1 MKKKLAFF
9 GSMRFGMILLVLV
22 VACSLA
28 GSLIPQERTAMEYV
42 QRYGAT
48 AAQAIL
54 LLRFDDVFSAPYFIV
69 LMAALCVNLTLCS
82 IVRLPKT
89 ARAAASFAQNTAAA
103 QIQKPLTPSQA
114 QQLRAYLKARRY
126 RETAIHT
133 ATDATAAQAEKAF
146 GDGVGPA
153 GGTAGVYTKNI
164 SGFYGSFLVHLS
176 ILLVLAVGTAVVML
190 AEVHDQT
197 VMPGQTVAL
206 SDGTLLTVESFQIEN
221 ELGELDYASV
231 ITASTPDGARTQRE
245 QIRVNEPMRFGEY
258 KIYQQTYGTAGSV
271 IIHNLINDASDTM
284 LLTEPCLLSLDGV
297 NGLFYSALYPGF
309 IKAEDGTVTLI
320 TSTSGAYVDPVY
332 DVRTVADGDI
342 TAVLAFPGETLTV
355 GDVSFTMGEP
365 TAYPGLRIKR
375 MPGAVLGALYAVF
388 VLMVASLYLCF
399 FMPPVC
405 VKVTDEG
412 YTVRS
417 PKAQTGLLLE
427 LDALLENRQI

>member
-1 MKKKLAFF
+1 
-9 GSMRFGMILLVLV
+9 MRFGMILLVLV
-22 VACSLA
+22 VACSFA
-28 GSLIPQERTAMEYV
+28 GSMIPQERAAMEYV
-42 QRYGAT
+42 QRYGAS
-48 AAQAIL
+48 AAQIIL
-54 LLRFDDVFSAPYFIV
+54 LLGVDNAFTAPYFIV

-82 IVRLPKT
+82 IVRLPAT
-89 ARAAASFAQNTAAA
+89 ARAVAAFARTAASA
-103 QIQKPLTPSQA
+103 QIQKPLTGAQA
-114 QQLRAYLKARRY
+114 QRMRAYLKARHY
-126 RETAIHT
+126 REIAARSAGAAANGATG
-133 ATDATAAQAEKAF
+133 ATDADGADGAALYVKNTA
-146 GDGVGPA
+146 
-153 GGTAGVYTKNI
+153 
-164 SGFYGSFLVHLS
+164 GFYGSFLVHLS

-190 AEVHDQT
+190 AEVTDQT
-197 VMPGQTVAL
+197 VMPGQTIAL

-231 ITASTPDGARTQRE
+231 LTASTPDGTRTQRE
-245 QIRVNEPMRFGEY
+245 QIRVNEPMRFGDY

-271 IIHNLINDASDTM
+271 VIHNLINDASETM

-309 IKAEDGTVTLI
+309 IKAEDGAVTLI

-332 DVRTVADGDI
+332 DVRTVVDGDI

-355 GDVSFTMGEP
+355 GDVSFTMGSP

-375 MPGAVLGALYAVF
+375 MSGVVLGALYAVF

-405 VKVTDEG
+405 IKVTDEG
-412 YTVRS
+412 FAVRS

-427 LDALLENRQI
+427 LDALLEK